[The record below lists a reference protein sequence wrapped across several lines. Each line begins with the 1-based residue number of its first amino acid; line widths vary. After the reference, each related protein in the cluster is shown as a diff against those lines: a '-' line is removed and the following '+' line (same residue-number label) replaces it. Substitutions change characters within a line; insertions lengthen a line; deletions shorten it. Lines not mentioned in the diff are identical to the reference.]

1 MKKILLLLF
10 VLLALPIGMQAQ
22 GTTWNT
28 ATLVK
33 DGETVSGTMDENKPD
48 VWYKFVL
55 EREGNMTFDA
65 KSDANLV
72 IRYISIYSQNAAG
85 TDVTEQDWLYLNETE
100 KPFNVYGLKPGTY
113 FIRLHRNEG
122 AGSYT
127 MKYTYTAPKYQN
139 DPEPNDEWKKAA
151 KLENGQTV
159 QGLLGYYGLGSGT
172 TDREDWYRIE
182 VPDNGTVTLDVHT
195 DNTLTIRYISLFPM
209 NSDGASVYERE
220 YIYLNDGEKPFTVK
234 NVAAG
239 TYYVLLYKENDRG
252 SGSTNKDYGG
262 YTMKYTFTPNP
273 YRGDAEPNDTYD
285 KAIEI
290 KDGETKTGHL
300 GYHYNGSYTDND
312 DWYKV
317 DVQSGFVKFEIHEDL
332 NTSLD
337 IRYIELFKNNNG
349 SPRSVDYV
357 YVHRGED
364 HSEFTVTALDDGIYY
379 LRVHREK
386 GEGGYTLTC
395 GSPQRSPD
403 SKIRVSFTGRNK
415 VRLGVPTEYMVTVEN
430 IDGRAAEPFFLVIPS
445 TDDIKLLGA
454 TLPGKNGYEE
464 KVTMEDFGG
473 QSDLMWFVVPSLAP
487 YESYSFNISAEGLSI
502 SGARSNRIGLVTG
515 SIVAIV
521 GLVAIN
527 TAIDYVGDKVI
538 DFSTGVICDYIEIDQ
553 KEIDYI
559 AHHEMSKEIYKDFAT
574 YKDETGVAVVVGK
587 RVVKTV
593 TTQAMNVIP
602 GGKMINFAGEL
613 LETTA
618 AFAKALRHRI
628 FFILYKQT
636 GDWERWEKTYGT
648 QNLDTKVGINGVV
661 RSFDPNEM
669 VGPAGVGDKNYIGE
683 TKTIDYQILFENK
696 KEATAPA
703 YRIRI
708 SDELDEN
715 VFDVNSV
722 RFGSTSHEG
731 TQYNW
736 KMSREGNKLSWD
748 IEGIE
753 LPPNVNAPEG
763 EGYVTFSVDLKP
775 GLKSGTQIKNKATI
789 IFDKNEPIVT
799 NEYLNTLD
807 LVAPVAKMKAV
818 SKQSDG
824 KFLVT
829 CEGSDSESGISH
841 YLFYASKDGAD
852 YEFLDMSAD
861 PSLSFEAKSNANYS
875 IIAYAVDNVGNCQ
888 ATAPEPIAFN
898 PSGIHTLSVLPD
910 DTWTITSL
918 NGTVVASGKGVPSAP
933 LAKGVYIIRQG
944 STTRKVVLK

>member
-85 TDVTEQDWLYLNETE
+85 TDVTEQDWIYLNETE

-337 IRYIELFKNNNG
+337 IRYIELHKLDNG
-349 SPRSVDYV
+349 SLKSVDYV

-364 HSEFTVTALDDGIYY
+364 HSEFTVTNLDEGTYY
-379 LRVHREK
+379 LHVYRQS

-395 GSPQRSPD
+395 GSPQRSQD
-403 SKIRVSFTGRNK
+403 SKIRVHYIGKNSTRIGIPSPFDIKIENLDSHDSGSFF
-415 VRLGVPTEYMVTVEN
+415 LIVPTSDDVDLLYAECPCDTGVVRYTVEDMCFADN
-430 IDGRAAEPFFLVIPS
+430 HCAG
-445 TDDIKLLGA
+445 
-454 TLPGKNGYEE
+454 
-464 KVTMEDFGG
+464 
-473 QSDLMWFVVPSLAP
+473 FVVPNLKP
-487 YESYSFNISAEGLSI
+487 FESYTFTMYAEGHADKN
-502 SGARSNRIGLVTG
+502 ARSNRVVVTGTVIAVGAYVG
-515 SIVAIV
+515 SIVVSMAV
-521 GLVAIN
+521 
-527 TAIDYVGDKVI
+527 DKVQ
-538 DFSTGVICDYIEIDQ
+538 DYCLKKAAKKLMPEEKLEDYARVYSLTREQVIQE
-553 KEIDYI
+553 
-559 AHHEMSKEIYKDFAT
+559 
-574 YKDETGVAVVVGK
+574 DEKYNIKVHAA
-587 RVVKTV
+587 KTV
-593 TTQAMNVIP
+593 AKKCGENVMKAVP
-602 GGKMINFAGEL
+602 GGAPTSTVMGVVETIYDSFNSVRRWFYYNFGRAKQQQDFQDWL
-613 LETTA
+613 DDKPTT
-618 AFAKALRHRI
+618 
-628 FFILYKQT
+628 
-636 GDWERWEKTYGT
+636 
-648 QNLDTKVGINGVV
+648 LDAKVGANKKVT
-661 RSFDPNEM
+661 SWDPNEM
-669 VGPAGVGDKNYIGE
+669 CGPVGYGDKGYISE
-683 TKTIDYQILFENK
+683 TKTVDYRILFENK

-708 SDELDEN
+708 SDVLDEN
-715 VFDVNSV
+715 VFDVNTV
-722 RFGSTSHEG
+722 RFGSASHEG

-789 IFDKNEPIVT
+789 TFDYNSPIET

-807 LVAPVAKMKAV
+807 LVAPTGKVKAV
-818 SKQSDG
+818 TLSNNTFTVSCSGEDA
-824 KFLVT
+824 
-829 CEGSDSESGISH
+829 ESGISF
-841 YLFYASKDGAD
+841 YRYYYSVGGGDFQLFTESDWPEAD
-852 YEFLDMSAD
+852 FTIE
-861 PSLSFEAKSNANYS
+861 EGRTANDYTFCVV
-875 IIAYAVDNVGNCQ
+875 AVDNVGNTQ
-888 ATAPEPIAFN
+888 LTLSDPWAVATAINRLEA
-898 PSGIHTLSVLPD
+898 SPD
-910 DTWTITSL
+910 NDTWTITSL